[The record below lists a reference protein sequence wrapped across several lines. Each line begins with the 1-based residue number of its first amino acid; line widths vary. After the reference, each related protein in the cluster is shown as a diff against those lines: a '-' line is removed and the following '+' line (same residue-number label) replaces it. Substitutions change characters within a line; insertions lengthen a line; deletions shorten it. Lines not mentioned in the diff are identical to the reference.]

1 VGTMSIWHWL
11 IVLLIVAIV
20 FGTGKLKNIG
30 KDLGSAVKG
39 FKEGMHEDEKV
50 PTVPPRVAHES
61 SSPIDEHTIDVE
73 SRPKS

>member
-1 VGTMSIWHWL
+1 MGTMSIWHWL
-11 IVLLIVAIV
+11 SVMLKEAIVL
-20 FGTGKLKNIG
+20 GTGKIKNLG

-61 SSPIDEHTIDVE
+61 SSPVDEHTIDVE

>member
-1 VGTMSIWHWL
+1 MLGWKE
-11 IVLLIVAIV
+11 LLIILVIVILV
-20 FGTGKLKNIG
+20 FGTKKLANIG